1 MLTVSLNFS
10 LILKEEEEE
19 SHKGKPSRVI
29 PSDWPKKKTK
39 LLPLPAATRLVI
51 KGLKCLHCS
60 EKLNCNLLLYLN
72 NDPTAKKNFNTY
84 TERVAFFFW
93 LQVGR
98 AQRARVTGQME
109 TGSFK
114 R

>member
-72 NDPTAKKNFNTY
+72 NDPTAKKKFQHIHG
-84 TERVAFFFW
+84 EGCLLFLAS
-93 LQVGR
+93 GR
-98 AQRARVTGQME
+98 TGPASE
-109 TGSFK
+109 GNGPNGNWIL
-114 R
+114 